1 MRAAVLTQLN
11 APLELRTCIP
21 AELRYGQVRV
31 QILMTGI
38 CGAQLQEIR
47 GEKAAEYIP
56 HMLGHE
62 ACARV
67 LEIGEGVRTVKVG
80 DKVCCHWRKGEGADV
95 SGGSYYCESGGVTSG
110 PIHTFCEEAVLS
122 ENRVTAVPEDAPDEL
137 VALLGCALS
146 TALGV
151 CENEARLKMGESVL
165 VVGCGGV
172 GLCCIVAAKTMGCRI
187 AAIDPC
193 EAKRPMATMAGA
205 SIAFT
210 TSPQFSAEYFLKKEQ
225 FDCILDSSGD
235 TLFMENVVGLLAPGG
250 RCFLIGQPSD
260 EGSYSIPH
268 PRSLFDGEGKTIRAT
283 QGGSFQPHR
292 DIPRY
297 VAAWRSGVLKYGGI
311 VTHTFGLDQINEAI
325 ETLKSGTA
333 GRVMLKP

>member
-1 MRAAVLTQLN
+1 MRSAVLAQLN

-21 AELRYGQVRV
+21 SELRYGQVRV
-31 QILMTGI
+31 QILLTGI

-172 GLCCIVAAKTMGCRI
+172 GLSVIRAARCMGAREI
-187 AAIDPC
+187 GAVDHDDKSDLAIS
-193 EAKRPMATMAGA
+193 AGA
-205 SIAFT
+205 DFFT
-210 TSPQFSAEYFLKKEQ
+210 NSLHGSPGGKW
-225 FDCILDSSGD
+225 DCIINTIGTA
-235 TLFMENVVGLLAPGG
+235 TLSDLLSKRG
-250 RCFLIGQPSD
+250 RYILIGQPD
-260 EGSYSIPH
+260 
-268 PRSLFDGEGKTIRAT
+268 PRSDLVLRNPAHLFEGDGKRFVTT
-283 QGGSFQPHR
+283 QGGGFNPSK

-297 VAAWRSGVLKYGGI
+297 IRAWRSGVLKYDGI
-311 VTHTFGLDQINEAI
+311 VTHTFAISDINQAI